1 MQKAGL
7 RDCTCTRERGR
18 DKSHD
23 ITRREREFRVF
34 SEFQKK
40 NTHTHTKSSKGIDAN
55 WEPSK
60 RI

>member
-1 MQKAGL
+1 MISQ
-7 RDCTCTRERGR
+7 E
-18 DKSHD
+18 
-23 ITRREREFRVF
+23 ERE
-34 SEFQKK
+34 SSGSFQSFKK